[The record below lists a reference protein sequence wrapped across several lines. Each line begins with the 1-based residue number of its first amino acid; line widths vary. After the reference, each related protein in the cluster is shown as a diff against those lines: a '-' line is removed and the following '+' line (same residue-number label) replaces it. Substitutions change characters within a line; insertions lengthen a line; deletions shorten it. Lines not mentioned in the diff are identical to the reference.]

1 MIFLIN
7 IGNTNTQ
14 TGLYSDGVISDIKTF
29 PTLEI
34 CPSVIPEGMPV
45 AASSVV
51 PEVRKKLSGR
61 KIFWLD
67 GTCRTGLN
75 MHLVDT
81 STLGSDRIANIIR
94 LSETSELPSVCIDFG
109 TAITFDIVDQCRV
122 FRGGAIAP
130 GRLLLRQSLHNYTAQ
145 LPLIPFF
152 DDVPEGAGTNTVEAM
167 RLGVDLGVIGS
178 ARELIANTRNLFP
191 GQNLRV
197 VGVGGDSKFFIDH
210 IPEIEYGGDDYTLQ
224 GIRKAW
230 ELNADEN

>member
-14 TGLYSDGVISDIKTF
+14 TGLYSGGVISDIKTF
-29 PTLEI
+29 PTREI
-34 CPSVIPEGMPV
+34 NLSVIPEGIPV

-51 PEVRKKLSGR
+51 PAVREKLSGMD
-61 KIFWLD
+61 IFWLD
-67 GTCRTGLN
+67 GKCRTGLN
-75 MHLVDT
+75 MQLVDT

-94 LSETSELPSVCIDFG
+94 LAETSELPAVCIDFG

-145 LPLIPFF
+145 LPLISFF
-152 DDVPEGAGTNTVEAM
+152 DELPATAGTNTVEAM
-167 RLGVDLGVIGS
+167 RLGIDLGVIGS
-178 ARELIANTRNLFP
+178 VRELIANIKNLFP
-191 GQNLRV
+191 EQKLRV
-197 VGVGGDSKFFIDH
+197 IGVGGDNNFFIDH
-210 IPEIEYGGDDYTLQ
+210 IPEIEYGGNDYTLQ

>member
-14 TGLYSDGVISDIKTF
+14 TGLYSGGVISDIKSF
-29 PTLEI
+29 PTREI
-34 CPSVIPEGMPV
+34 SLSAIPEGIPV

-51 PEVRKKLSGR
+51 PAARAKLSGR
-61 KIFWLD
+61 DIFWLD
-67 GTCRTGLN
+67 GKCRTGLN
-75 MHLVDT
+75 MYLVDT

-94 LSETSELPSVCIDFG
+94 LAETSRLPAVCIDFG

-145 LPLIPFF
+145 LPLISFF
-152 DDVPEGAGTNTVEAM
+152 DELPATAGTNTVEAM
-167 RLGVDLGVIGS
+167 RLGIDLGVIGS
-178 ARELIANTRNLFP
+178 VRELIANIKNLFP
-191 GQNLRV
+191 EQKLRV
-197 VGVGGDSKFFIDH
+197 IGVGGDNKFFIDH
-210 IPEIEYGGDDYTLQ
+210 IPEIEYGGSDYTLQ

-230 ELNADEN
+230 ELNANEN